1 MSVLRSR
8 LSSRVRLALVAA
20 SVLLI
25 SAMLAAP
32 QVSQAKPAAVK
43 LFTAHIAPSTS
54 DGGVPGAWNET
65 VHNCGP
71 NDTDTPCNRASTIG
85 LALVRIAVPNAFQTS
100 DFSVSIQSAS
110 GHNWTAGYDSTTH
123 LVTAQAATGSDKL
136 QAGESAVIHF
146 TATPLCT
153 SGTYQ
158 FSTQAW
164 GDFSF
169 GDQFTVAASNPS
181 STVAN
186 PPVTISGCG
195 LLSGGSVTDPT
206 GTQTETVGGDFT
218 GYLNVTFGGTLSC
231 GGDAQWAA
239 GYQLPYQVTITPG
252 PLFVAGRDP
261 KTSTSTFDP
270 TVPGDSSIDGD
281 SSWYRICYSQ
291 GPDATPTILP
301 LCYPGGGANL
311 NPPPCVDQQ
320 YRDFTT
326 HKIVITILLP
336 KDDPLKH

>member
-8 LSSRVRLALVAA
+8 LSSRVRLPLVAA

-43 LFTAHIAPSTS
+43 LFTAHIAPITS
-54 DGGVPGAWNET
+54 DGGVPSAWNET

-71 NDTDTPCNRASTIG
+71 SDTDAPCNRASTIA
-85 LALVRIAVPNAFQTS
+85 LAFVRIAVPNAFQTS
-100 DFSVSIQSAS
+100 DFSASIQSAS
-110 GHNWTAGYDSTTH
+110 GHNWTAGYNSTTH
-123 LVTAQAATGSDKL
+123 LVTAQATTGSDKL

-146 TATPLCT
+146 TATPKCI
-153 SGTYQ
+153 SGDQQ

-169 GDQFTVAASNPS
+169 GDQFTVAGTTNIV
-181 STVAN
+181 VAT
-186 PPVTISGCG
+186 PTVTISGCDLG
-195 LLSGGSVTDPT
+195 PGDSVTDPT
-206 GTQTETVGGDFT
+206 GTQKETVDGDFT
-218 GYLNVTFGGTLSC
+218 GTLNVVFGGNLSC
-231 GGDAQWAA
+231 SDDAQWQA

-252 PLFVAGRDP
+252 PGFQAGSGP
-261 KTSTSTFDP
+261 KISTSTFDP

-281 SSWYRICYSQ
+281 SSWYRICYQDSE
-291 GPDATPTILP
+291 GTRILP
-301 LCYPGGGANL
+301 LCYPGGGADL

-326 HKIVITILLP
+326 HKIVIAILLP
-336 KDDPLKH
+336 TDDPAKH